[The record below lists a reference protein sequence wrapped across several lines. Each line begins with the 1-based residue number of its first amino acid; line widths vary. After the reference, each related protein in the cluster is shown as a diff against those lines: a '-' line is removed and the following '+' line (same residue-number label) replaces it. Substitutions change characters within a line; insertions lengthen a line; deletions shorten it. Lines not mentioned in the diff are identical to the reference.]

1 MVQIRFLLVAKN
13 DLKDIYD
20 YIALDSKKYAK
31 YQVEKI
37 KNKTEILKSQI
48 EIGKIVE
55 EIGNPKIRELIEGNY
70 RIIYRIV
77 DKKTIH
83 ILMIHHS
90 ARDLSKRTIY

>member
-55 EIGNPKIRELIEGNY
+55 EIGNPNIRELI
-70 RIIYRIV
+70 
-77 DKKTIH
+77 
-83 ILMIHHS
+83 
-90 ARDLSKRTIY
+90 

>member
-1 MVQIRFLLVAKN
+1 MIILLQIQQFFQF
-13 DLKDIYD
+13 
-20 YIALDSKKYAK
+20 
-31 YQVEKI
+31 QVEKI

-55 EIGNPKIRELIEGNY
+55 EIGNPNIRELIEGNY
-70 RIIYRIV
+70 RIIYRVV

-90 ARDLSKRTIY
+90 ARDLTKRTTY